1 MKAAEL
7 PDGRYGLNKNFKLL
21 ALKCLMYVGEVV
33 LSILFEVLLK
43 GEETFSP
50 FFQGPKVRV
59 CQTKT
64 VDPNKLKFQPRI
76 V

>member
-33 LSILFEVLLK
+33 LSIFFEVLLEK
-43 GEETFSP
+43 RLTLSNVP
-50 FFQGPKVRV
+50 NFQGHTMHCVEMV
-59 CQTKT
+59 A
-64 VDPNKLKFQPRI
+64 V
-76 V
+76 